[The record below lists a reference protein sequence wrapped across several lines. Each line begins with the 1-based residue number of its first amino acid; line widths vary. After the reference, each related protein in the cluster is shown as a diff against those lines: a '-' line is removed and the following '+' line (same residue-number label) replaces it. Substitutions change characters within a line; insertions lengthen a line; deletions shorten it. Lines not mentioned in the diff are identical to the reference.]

1 VPLSTETARSD
12 KWGGSFRLYRASG
25 SRRGSVQERGSPHGL
40 HPFAG
45 WLKRMRRVS
54 DPNDAK
60 RNDPLPVHW
69 GGSFLGVT
77 RDLIRALRQQD
88 FPVNGRGSGVAMG
101 SRLTPI
107 TLRRFGH
114 AEVTISRSANPNG
127 PGLEDQVG
135 DGRSG
140 MSSHGSAREQAER
153 ADLKVFR
160 AAARATPLVHVRGVR
175 RMRRVSVDHWIGDH

>member
-1 VPLSTETARSD
+1 MGRVVSSIQSLRFAPGVGARA
-12 KWGGSFRLYRASG
+12 RL
-25 SRRGSVQERGSPHGL
+25 
-40 HPFAG
+40 
-45 WLKRMRRVS
+45 
-54 DPNDAK
+54 
-60 RNDPLPVHW
+60 
-69 GGSFLGVT
+69 T
-77 RDLIRALRQQD
+77 
-88 FPVNGRGSGVAMG
+88 
-101 SRLTPI
+101 SRLTPFRGLAQ
-107 TLRRFGH
+107 TN
-114 AEVTISRSANPNG
+114 AESERSERCETKRPASRSLGRVVSGRHAGSDPRLAAAGLPSQREGVGRGDGIPPDTYHAPPVRPCRGNDQPVSKPNG

>member
-1 VPLSTETARSD
+1 VPLSTETARSE

-54 DPNDAK
+54 DPNEAK
-60 RNDPLPVHW
+60 RNDPLPDHW

-88 FPVNGRGSGVAMG
+88 FPFNGRGSGVAMG
-101 SRLTPI
+101 SRLTRI
-107 TLRRFGH
+107 TLRRFGR
-114 AEVTISRSANPNG
+114 AEVTISRSATKWSGSRG
-127 PGLEDQVG
+127 PCL
-135 DGRSG
+135 GRSFLCVSPPLCG
-140 MSSHGSAREQAER
+140 RGKRESGADPKGLRAAER
-153 ADLKVFR
+153 GA
-160 AAARATPLVHVRGVR
+160 PLESACGAL
-175 RMRRVSVDHWIGDH
+175 DECAE